1 MQPYLGDSLLKGNI
15 MKKMPTVI
23 AAFFIVT
30 SLGCSA
36 ANAQSIRSEAAE
48 HPRLVVAIR
57 ELEEAIRYL
66 EAAPHDF
73 GGHKVAAIRD
83 SRAAIVQLR
92 AALAYRAHQD
102 RR

>member
-1 MQPYLGDSLLKGNI
+1 
-15 MKKMPTVI
+15 MKTIPTVV
-23 AAFFIVT
+23 AAFFVAT

-36 ANAQSIRSEAAE
+36 VKAQTIRSEAVE
-48 HPRLVVAIR
+48 HPRIATAIR

-73 GGHKVAAIRD
+73 GGHKAAAIRD